1 MESARSFTV
10 QGIVLRHYALKEND
24 KILVLF
30 TREQGLKRVVGKGM
44 RKANTRLGGRLEP
57 LRENTVQLAR
67 GKNMDVVAQAEG
79 LRRFPAVTEDLD
91 RLAAA
96 IAGAE
101 VLMAFLEDED
111 PAPEVYDLYVQFL
124 AALNPDTDPQIVTA
138 AFELQLMDLLGYRPE
153 LEACLACERD
163 LETGAEVYA
172 LAIEAGGAI
181 CTACGAA
188 TPGPMRRMSQGGWL
202 LLRLLQETPL
212 DGLAGVT
219 AEPNRVAGMRRA
231 LREYLSF
238 RAEKDL
244 KAQGMF
250 EWLPTTAPA

>member
-1 MESARSFTV
+1 LESARSYTV

-30 TREQGLKRVVGKGM
+30 TRDQGLKRVVGKGM
-44 RKANTRLGGRLEP
+44 RKPNTRLGGRLEP
-57 LRENTVQLAR
+57 LRENQVQLAR

-79 LRRFPAVTEDLD
+79 VQRFPAVTEDLD

-96 IAGAE
+96 LAAAE
-101 VLMAFLEDED
+101 VLMAFLEDDD
-111 PAPEVYDLYVQFL
+111 PAPEVYDLYVKFL
-124 AALNPDTDPQIVTA
+124 AALGPDTDPQIVSA
-138 AFELQLMDLLGYRPE
+138 AFELQVLELLGYRPE

-163 LETGAEVYA
+163 LETGADVYA
-172 LAIEAGGAI
+172 LNIEAGGAI
-181 CTACGAA
+181 CRHCGASV
-188 TPGPMRRMSQGGWL
+188 PGRMRRMSQGGWL
-202 LLRLLQETPL
+202 LMRLLQETPL

-219 AEPNRVAGMRRA
+219 AEPNRVAGLRRA

-250 EWLPTTAPA
+250 EWIPTTAPA